1 MPKRYVAYKEV
12 VLMHGINA
20 INRSGYADRPDLSAD
35 YRLELVVYLTSY
47 SGDWDN
53 IGGTISDALQGQ
65 FWENDSQ
72 IVSGHVHKIINKKEK
87 SCRVEITI
95 EELNYG

>member
-12 VLMHGINA
+12 VLMHGIDA
-20 INRSGYADRPDLSAD
+20 INRSSYADRPDLSAD

-65 FWENDSQ
+65 FWDNDGQ
-72 IVSGHVHKIINKKEK
+72 IVSGQVHKIINKKEK
-87 SCRVEITI
+87 NCRVEITI
-95 EELNYG
+95 EELNYS